1 MGAGLSSAWGN
12 SWGLSWGN
20 SWGSLAPIVVVDTHD
35 GDVKRKRGWS
45 SEQRLRQRRRS
56 QIVKQWERIVEGRR
70 EEALQVAA
78 PFIQRDTMVVD
89 FDALLARIDVIER
102 LYQLMIEVDDEDVL
116 LLL

>member
-12 SWGLSWGN
+12 SWGLAWGN
-20 SWGSLAPIVVVDTHD
+20 SWGSLAPIVVLDTHD
-35 GDVKRKRGWS
+35 GDVKRKKRWS
-45 SEQRLRQRRRS
+45 AEQRVRQQRRS

-70 EEALQVAA
+70 EEALEVAA
-78 PFIQRDTMVVD
+78 PFIQPGTMVVD

-102 LYQLMIEVDDEDVL
+102 LHQLMIEIDDEDVL